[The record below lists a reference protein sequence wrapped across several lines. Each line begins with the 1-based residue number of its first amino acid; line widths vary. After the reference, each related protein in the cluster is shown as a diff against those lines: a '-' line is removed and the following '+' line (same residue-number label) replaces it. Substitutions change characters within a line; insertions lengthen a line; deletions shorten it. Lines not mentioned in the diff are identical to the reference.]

1 MYEKELQVAKDIA
14 KQAGV
19 VMLKYFDGDQQIQIK
34 EDASVVTIADK
45 EINRLVIKELS
56 KNFTKNILIYRR
68 NKS

>member
-34 EDASVVTIADK
+34 EDASVVTIAD
-45 EINRLVIKELS
+45 
-56 KNFTKNILIYRR
+56 
-68 NKS
+68 